1 MPATEPVQSRKK
13 RRRLSWLW
21 RLGAAFVP
29 VLAALLLTHGYA
41 PRMRERVPLEVTEES
56 EAGTW
61 NDAAR
66 FLAGLKGREN
76 GAYRRLEES
85 PAWRKYSSEWNETWS
100 RAEEE
105 QFEPVGAFQKRELA
119 SFGGNSDFVFYPLSG
134 PDVLYVTRFFPD
146 SRVFVLA
153 GLERVGSLRRLG
165 EFTPENLERELRGW
179 KQAVESIFERSFF
192 VTSEM
197 DRYYHGRVSDG
208 LLPTMLLLLA
218 RDRYVIEQV
227 RYGRVDSSGKF
238 LPEEQGEPV
247 RRRHE
252 GVEIRFR
259 RGSEAASRKLFYF
272 STNLGPEFE
281 SNPRFSRFLRR
292 LGTPDTLLKSA
303 AFLLHWKTG
312 TGLRNYILENSNLIL
327 EDDTGIPFRYFRPS
341 NWPVQLFGEYSP
353 PYHLFRRQYQDAL
366 AEAFRDPAR
375 VRTLGFS
382 LGYGAGRRPSSMIL
396 ARRVRPRA
404 NPGTPNPRPSQ

>member
-1 MPATEPVQSRKK
+1 MPATEPVQSRKNW
-13 RRRLSWLW
+13 RRLSWPW
-21 RLGAAFVP
+21 RLGAVLVP
-29 VLAALLLTHGYA
+29 VLAALLLMRGYA
-41 PRMRERVPLEVTEES
+41 PRMREAVPLAVVEEG
-56 EAGTW
+56 EEGTW

-85 PAWRKYSSEWNETWS
+85 PAWRKYHSEWNETWS
-100 RAEEE
+100 RAEKE
-105 QFEPVGAFQKRELA
+105 QFEAVDAFQKRELA
-119 SFGGNSDFVFYPLSG
+119 SFHGNSDFVFYPLSG

-208 LLPTMLLLLA
+208 LLPAMLLLLA
-218 RDRYVIEQV
+218 RDGCVIEQV
-227 RYGRVDSSGKF
+227 RYVRVDSSGEL
-238 LPEEQGEPV
+238 LPEKPGEQV
-247 RRRHE
+247 RRHE

-259 RGSEAASRKLFYF
+259 RGGEAGSRKLFYF

-281 SNPRFSRFLRR
+281 RTPRFSSFLRR
-292 LGTPDTLLKSA
+292 LGRPDTLVKSA

-327 EDDTGIPFRYFRPS
+327 EDDTGVPFRYFRPS
-341 NWPVQLFGEYSP
+341 DWQVQLFGEYSP
-353 PYHLFRRQYQDAL
+353 PDHLFRRQYQEDL
-366 AEAFRDPAR
+366 AEAFQDPAR
-375 VRTLGFS
+375 VRPLGFS

-396 ARRVRPRA
+396 ARRARPLAR
-404 NPGTPNPRPSQ
+404 PGTSSQPSR

>member
-1 MPATEPVQSRKK
+1 MLATDTAQSRKN
-13 RRRLSWLW
+13 RRRFSWLW
-21 RLGAAFVP
+21 RLGAALAL
-29 VLAALLLTHGYA
+29 VLVALLLTHDYS
-41 PRMRERVPLEVTEES
+41 PRIRQAVRLEVTEEDG
-56 EAGTW
+56 AGTW

-76 GAYRRLEES
+76 GDYRRFEES

-100 RAEEE
+100 RAEKE
-105 QFEPVGAFQKRELA
+105 QFEPVDAFQKRELA
-119 SFGGNSDFVFYPLSG
+119 SVHGNSDFVFYPLSG

-146 SRVFVLA
+146 SKVFVLA
-153 GLERVGSLRRLG
+153 GLEHVGSLRRLG
-165 EFTPENLERELRGW
+165 GFTQENLDRELRGW
-179 KQAVESIFERSFF
+179 NQAVGSIFARSFF

-208 LLPTMLLLLA
+208 LLPTILLLLA
-218 RDRYVIEQV
+218 RDSYVIEHV
-227 RYGRVDSSGKF
+227 RYGRVDSSGEF
-238 LPEEQGEPV
+238 LPEEPGEQV

-259 RGSEAASRKLFYF
+259 RGSEAASRRLFYF

-281 SNPRFSRFLRR
+281 RNPRFSRFLRR

-303 AFLLHWKTG
+303 AFFLHWKTG

-341 NWPVQLFGEYSP
+341 DWQVQLFGEYSP
-353 PYHLFRRQYQDAL
+353 PDHLFRRQYQEDL
-366 AEAFRDPAR
+366 AEAFHDPAR

-396 ARRVRPRA
+396 ARRVRPLA
-404 NPGTPNPRPSQ
+404 PTTTPVPASSK